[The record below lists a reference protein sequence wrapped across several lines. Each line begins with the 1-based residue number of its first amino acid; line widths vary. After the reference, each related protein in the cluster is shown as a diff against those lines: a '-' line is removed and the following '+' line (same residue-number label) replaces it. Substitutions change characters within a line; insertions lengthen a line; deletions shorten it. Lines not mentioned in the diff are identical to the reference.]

1 MGATRATSGGPCEV
15 IARTMVRRAVG
26 NSSDDLAD
34 LLWWEKLLRSL
45 GTCDLLS

>member
-15 IARTMVRRAVG
+15 IARTMSQAG
-26 NSSDDLAD
+26 SSDDLAD